1 MPNSRARWFRA
12 AVILPA
18 VLALP
23 APLAAQSPAADAS
36 APRFSAELLAHEP
49 DDALPVIGLRLER
62 DGRPRDAMIAY
73 RELAR
78 RLPDESR
85 AHQLVGWLAL
95 ELGDA
100 APALDAFRRA
110 AAVAPDDARSHL
122 GAGEALAALGRHE
135 DALRAF
141 REAVLRDATLAEG
154 WGRMAREASR
164 LGRGNEAVQ
173 YWNRALGA
181 DPSYF
186 ASRPAERAEWER
198 LGGTAPSR
206 ASVTPATEL
215 AARRYVGTRSGS
227 GFVVDA
233 NGHVL
238 TNKHDVRSCA
248 SVRVRSDSTRA
259 IDAKVVATDPDDDL
273 ALLLAAQPLLAP
285 ARFRANAGPRPGD
298 DVVAVGFPLVGLL
311 ADQMHVSVG
320 TVNALAGL
328 YNDLHNL
335 QMSAPVQP
343 GNSGGPLLDGS
354 GNVVGVVVTK
364 LDARAVAEQ
373 MGDLPQN
380 VNFAI
385 KAAVAREFLASQGV
399 EVRTWQSTV
408 ARSNAD
414 VGEMGRA
421 VTVLVECVRV
431 RGGGGLR

>member
-1 MPNSRARWFRA
+1 
-12 AVILPA
+12 VIVPVA
-18 VLALP
+18 LALP
-23 APLAAQSPAADAS
+23 APLAAQSTAAVVS
-36 APRFSAELLAHEP
+36 PRFSAELLAREP
-49 DDALPVIGLRLER
+49 DEALPVIGRRLER
-62 DGRPRDAMIAY
+62 DGRPRDALIAY
-73 RELAR
+73 REMAR
-78 RLPDESR
+78 RMPDESR

-110 AAVAPDDARSHL
+110 ATLAPDDARPHL
-122 GAGEALAALGRHE
+122 GTGEALSVLGRHE

-141 REAVLRDATLAEG
+141 RAAVVREPALAEG
-154 WGRMAREASR
+154 WGRMATEAMK
-164 LGRGNEAVQ
+164 LGRTNEAVQ

-186 ASRPAERAEWER
+186 TERPAERSAWER
-198 LGGTAPSR
+198 QGGASPSR
-206 ASVTPATEL
+206 AAATPTSEL
-215 AARRYVGTRSGS
+215 SARPYVGTTSGS

-233 NGHVL
+233 DGHVL
-238 TNKHDVRSCA
+238 TNKHVVRGCA
-248 SVRVRSDSTRA
+248 SVRVRSDSMRPVVAT
-259 IDAKVVATDPDDDL
+259 VVATDPDDDL

-385 KAAVAREFLASQGV
+385 KAGVAREFLETQGV
-399 EVRTWQSTV
+399 KVRTATSAV
-408 ARSNAD
+408 AKSNAD

-431 RGGGGLR
+431 RGGGGAR

>member
-1 MPNSRARWFRA
+1 MPNSRARWLRA
-12 AVILPA
+12 VAVVT

-23 APLAAQSPAADAS
+23 APLAAQSAAA
-36 APRFSAELLAHEP
+36 AIPPQFSAELLAREP
-49 DDALPVIGLRLER
+49 DDALPALGRRLER
-62 DGRPRDAMIAY
+62 DGRPHDALAAY

-95 ELGDA
+95 ELGEH
-100 APALDAFRRA
+100 APALEAFRRA
-110 AAVAPDDARSHL
+110 AAIAPDDAGVHL

-135 DALRAF
+135 EALRAF
-141 REAVLRDATLAEG
+141 RDAVLRDATLAEG
-154 WGRMAREASR
+154 WGRMAAQALK

-181 DPSYF
+181 DPAYF
-186 ASRPAERAEWER
+186 TRRPDERTDWER
-198 LGGTAPSR
+198 LGGAAPTR
-206 ASVTPATEL
+206 AAAAPTTEL
-215 AARRYVGTRSGS
+215 SARRYVGTVSGS
-227 GFVVDA
+227 GFVVDDD
-233 NGHVL
+233 GHVL
-238 TNKHDVRSCA
+238 TNKHVVRGCTT
-248 SVRVRSDSTRA
+248 VRVRSDSTRA
-259 IDAKVVATDPDDDL
+259 LEAAVVATDPDDDL
-273 ALLLAAQPLLAP
+273 ALLRASQPLLAP

-298 DVVAVGFPLVGLL
+298 DIVAVGFPLVGLL
-311 ADQMHVSVG
+311 ADEMHVSVG
-320 TVNALAGL
+320 IVNALAGM

-364 LDARAVAEQ
+364 LDARAVAAQ
-373 MGDLPQN
+373 TGDLPQN

-385 KAAVAREFLASQGV
+385 KAAVAREFLEAQGV
-399 EVRTWQSTV
+399 KVRTGASTV

-431 RGGGGLR
+431 RGGGGAR